1 MRLIFGGRKKKEE
14 KYLCRDDSME
24 FHMLNNKNFMVNLMI
39 NLEVNNLFIVGLNN
53 TPYSFVLAFNG
64 VILSL
69 VFKLI

>member
-1 MRLIFGGRKKKEE
+1 
-14 KYLCRDDSME
+14 ME
-24 FHMLNNKNFMVNLMI
+24 FHMLNNENFMVNLMI
-39 NLEVNNLFIVGLNN
+39 NFEVNNLFIVGLNS